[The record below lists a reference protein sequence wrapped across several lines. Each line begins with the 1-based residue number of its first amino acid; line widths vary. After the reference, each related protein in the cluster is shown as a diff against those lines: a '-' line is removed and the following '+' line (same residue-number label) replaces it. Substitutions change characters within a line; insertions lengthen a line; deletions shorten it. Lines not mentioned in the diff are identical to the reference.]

1 MEQYTKIPVKAIV
14 KFDTSEKIA
23 AEVTLE
29 LPAMPSPGDKIKF
42 SREANIPDNVLK
54 YLIDK
59 LATREDDV
67 KKTALGKFIGPDA
80 PSWVW
85 HERARVGLKNA
96 LWIVTDVI
104 ITPDYIIAEVLY
116 DDIYMLDVL

>member
-1 MEQYTKIPVKAIV
+1 MEQYTKIPVKVIV
-14 KFDTSEKIA
+14 KFGEGEKITTG
-23 AEVTLE
+23 VTLG

-42 SREANIPDNVLK
+42 SQEANLPDNVLK
-54 YLIDK
+54 YFINK
-59 LATREDDV
+59 LATREEDV

-85 HERARVGLKNA
+85 HERARVGLENA
-96 LWIVTDVI
+96 LWLVTDVI